1 MDLTGTDEERHVH
14 RIPDRNTLI
23 AGRLVPTARS
33 GGDVAREPSSHDDV
47 TERRLR
53 LLISLVVVL
62 AGIAIAWSVARVW
75 SSPAKPPPVLLL
87 LELVAAI
94 ALGSRTAWNIRI
106 GSHGRGISWPEVG
119 MLVGLA
125 VVPAPW
131 VILCTCLAI
140 TAARLFARSRFQKTI
155 FGVAKEVLVATAA
168 SVVFIAMGQ
177 QSQTGRPALHLG
189 ALTLAATAMWIVDEA
204 LIAPVMVLSTG
215 SGIRQTLKANWDM
228 RVFGLVARY
237 VVSVLVIGILA
248 FDRDTRLLLFVAPV
262 VLCIHLWQTGQVRSR
277 EERKSW
283 QRLAQTTDEL
293 NVVDLDVVL
302 HAAVTR
308 AAELFSVDGADIELR
323 LGGTRRV
330 VSGTTSQVTYDGP
343 VEGAPDRTGFT
354 ITTELAGHD
363 GNDPIGELRLCLR
376 IAVRLTESERY
387 KLKTFASALY
397 TAIRNANAYKELE
410 RISAENAHAAA
421 HDALTG
427 LANRRELLDEARKI
441 FETRGDVGRLAMLL
455 IDLNHFKEVNDTLGH
470 AAGDKVLCEVAR
482 RIHDTAG
489 PDNLVARLG
498 GDEFAVLFT
507 KLPTP
512 AMAAHRAGAVL
523 TALDGIIEVDGMQ
536 LTVEAA
542 GGIALAPGS
551 GGVEELLR
559 RADVAMYQAKRS
571 GQRTATY
578 VHARDTADVGRL
590 MLGTELRRAVAEREF
605 FVDFQPIVDLGSG
618 EVISAEA
625 LARWHHPDHGSLT
638 PMQFIETI
646 ERSGQ
651 LPAFA
656 DAVLEQSL
664 AAIGTW
670 REAGFD
676 LPVAVNVSPRSLLDP
691 DFPGSVLTRL
701 ASHAVPADRLVLELA
716 ETLTISQ
723 LEVVARSLSELRDA
737 GVRLALDDFGTGVSS
752 LSVLSRIP
760 VHQLKIDRE
769 FVVAV
774 ETSSEAAAV
783 IRSTVD
789 LARSLH
795 LTVIAEGVESE
806 PQRHAL
812 WELGCVAGQGNLFA
826 RPMRAARMLAAM
838 QRGSGG
844 RPGALA
850 SALHDAGSVVRM
862 PRRRSPGHGRSPLPH
877 LPA

>member
-1 MDLTGTDEERHVH
+1 VT
-14 RIPDRNTLI
+14 
-23 AGRLVPTARS
+23 
-33 GGDVAREPSSHDDV
+33 REPSSNDDA
-47 TERRLR
+47 TDKRLT

-62 AGIAIAWSVARVW
+62 GGFVMAWAVVAAWSA
-75 SSPAKPPPVLLL
+75 PAGRPATLLL
-87 LELVAAI
+87 CGMVAAI
-94 ALGSRTAWNIRI
+94 GVGSLTAWRIRI
-106 GSHGRGISWPEVG
+106 LSHRSGISWPEVG
-119 MLVGLA
+119 VLAGLVVA
-125 VVPAPW
+125 PPAW
-131 VILCTCLAI
+131 VLLCTCVAI
-140 TAARLFARSRFQKTI
+140 TIAKVSQHYPRQKAI
-155 FGVAKEVLVATAA
+155 LAVAKEVLVAGAA
-168 SVVFIAMGQ
+168 SVVFVALDAHPDANA
-177 QSQTGRPALHLG
+177 PALHPG
-189 ALTLAATAMWIVDEA
+189 TIALAAVAMWLVDESLMGPVIA
-204 LIAPVMVLSTG
+204 LATG
-215 SGIRQTLKANWDM
+215 SRLREQLRAHWDM

-237 VVSVLVIGILA
+237 VVTIFVVGVLA
-248 FDRDTRLLLFVAPV
+248 FDGDSRLLLLVAPI
-262 VLCIHLWQTGQVRSR
+262 VLCVHLWQSAQIRGR

-293 NVVDLDVVL
+293 NVIDLTAVL
-302 HAAVTR
+302 HSAVVH
-308 AAELFSVDGADIELR
+308 AAELFSVDEADIELR
-323 LGGTRRV
+323 RGDIHRLVTGSAARV
-330 VSGTTSQVTYDGP
+330 VYDGP
-343 VEGAPDRTGFT
+343 ADGGPEQFGDAIVTQ
-354 ITTELAGHD
+354 LAGHD
-363 GNDPIGELRLCLR
+363 GSEPIGDLRLR
-376 IAVRLTESERY
+376 FRNTVRLTESEQY
-387 KLKTFASALY
+387 KLKTFSSALY
-397 TAIRNANAYKELE
+397 TAVRNANAYAELA
-410 RISAENAHAAA
+410 RISAENAYAAA

-427 LANRRELLDEARKI
+427 LANRRELLEEARRV
-441 FETRGDVGRLAMLL
+441 FEARSDDGILALLL

-482 RIHDTAG
+482 RLQVSAG
-489 PDNLVARLG
+489 QVDLVARLG

-512 AMAAHRAGAVL
+512 AMAAHQAESMLA
-523 TALDGIIEVDGMQ
+523 ALDGTIEVDGMH

-571 GQRTATY
+571 GQRTVTY

-590 MLGTELRRAVAEREF
+590 TLGGDLRRAMAEHEF
-605 FVDFQPIVDLGSG
+605 VVDFQPIVDLGSG

-625 LARWHHPDHGSLT
+625 LARWNHPEQGNLT
-638 PMQFIETI
+638 PMQFLETV

-664 AAIGTW
+664 TAVSAW

-691 DFPGSVLTRL
+691 EFPASVLSRL

-716 ETLTISQ
+716 ETLTLSQ
-723 LEVVARSLSELRDA
+723 LEVVARALGELRDA

-760 VHQLKIDRE
+760 VHQLKIDRD
-769 FVVAV
+769 FVLAV

-795 LTVIAEGVESE
+795 LTVVAEGVESE

-812 WELGCVAGQGNLFA
+812 WELGCVAGQGHLFA
-826 RPMRAARMLAAM
+826 RPMRAGRMLAAL

-844 RPGALA
+844 RPGVLA
-850 SALHDAGSVVRM
+850 GVLHDAGSVVRM
-862 PRRRSPGHGRSPLPH
+862 PHRRSAGRNRSSLPH